1 MPYDQMKELA
11 ERIASGGTFKKSE
24 VVAFMK
30 EFLGLEAPEAPAQ
43 DLLPAVPDL
52 PIELPIEAPKLPAAA
67 RLPTLWF
74 DIEKTD
80 SGIHVPR
87 EANRSYTKAE
97 GAALIAKL
105 AKALE

>member
-43 DLLPAVPDL
+43 DLLPAVPD
-52 PIELPIEAPKLPAAA
+52 LPIEAPKLPAAA